1 MMTIRDLRQEGRTDE
16 AMELAML
23 ELTNATKLLS
33 EIDTSDSNLHSLL
46 GQRENAVVWAKR
58 NLSWV
63 HYDYL
68 KKFHVENKDEA
79 FIKELENIKALQLGP
94 LEVMFYNNV
103 AFIIGQRI
111 FKLSTNIPSSLSS
124 IRSVFSLISEFAFE
138 RPSNALS
145 FLAKA
150 LHKAFKK
157 EDDYGKFASWFGL
170 SNLQEADFQSEVL
183 EGGREVMSLAEQ
195 IYIGYAKHLLPKR
208 SNIGETIFD
217 KEKAQAFLPKLIELC
232 EKYPHYQYPPYFH
245 AKFLLALGT
254 RQESLMALIPF
265 ARKKKKDFWVWS
277 ILGEV
282 FSNDREQVFNCY
294 CKALSCRSP
303 EEMLVA
309 LREKMVVLLI
319 ERNLLS
325 QAKTEIELIC
335 KSRTNSGFPIPERIQ
350 SWKRL
355 PWYENSNADSNNIR
369 FYKPYAALAE
379 ELLYAEC
386 PINEA
391 IIIGLNSEKQ
401 FASFVINDRTFGFFK
416 YRSFFRELK
425 IGDVLEVRIDDGTS
439 ESIYKFH
446 TASLGDNPE
455 LRAKYY
461 REVEGF
467 IKIPPNKDFAFLDDI
482 WISPPKL
489 KSLGLTN
496 GGTYRGK
503 AVRSYDKTKNKWSW
517 KLI

>member
-1 MMTIRDLRQEGRTDE
+1 M
-16 AMELAML
+16 
-23 ELTNATKLLS
+23 
-33 EIDTSDSNLHSLL
+33 
-46 GQRENAVVWAKR
+46 
-58 NLSWV
+58 
-63 HYDYL
+63 
-68 KKFHVENKDEA
+68 
-79 FIKELENIKALQLGP
+79 
-94 LEVMFYNNV
+94 
-103 AFIIGQRI
+103 
-111 FKLSTNIPSSLSS
+111 
-124 IRSVFSLISEFAFE
+124 ISEFAFE

-157 EDDYGKFASWFGL
+157 ELDYGTFASWYGL
-170 SNLQEADFQSEVL
+170 ENLQEADFQCEVL
-183 EGGREVMSLAEQ
+183 EGGREVMSFAEQ
-195 IYIGYAKHLLPKR
+195 IYIAYAKHLLPKR

-217 KEKAQAFLPKLIELC
+217 KEKAQAFLPKLVELC

-294 CKALSCRSP
+294 CKALSCSSP

-355 PWYENSNADSNNIR
+355 PWYEDTNAGSNNIR
-369 FYKPYAALAE
+369 FYKPYAAVAE
-379 ELLYAEC
+379 GILYADC
-386 PINEA
+386 PVNDA
-391 IIIGLNSEKQ
+391 IVIGVNLQKQ
-401 FASFVINDRTFGFFK
+401 FATFVINDRTFGFFK
-416 YRSFFRELK
+416 YKSFFKELK
-425 IGDVLEVRIDDGTS
+425 IGDMLRVRIDEGTVQS
-439 ESIYKFH
+439 LYKFH
-446 TASLGDNPE
+446 TAVLGDNIQ
-455 LRAKYY
+455 LRNQYFID
-461 REVEGF
+461 VEG
-467 IKIPPNKDFAFLDDI
+467 IIRIPPDKDFAFVNDI

-496 GGTYRGK
+496 GATYRGK
-503 AVRSYDKTKNKWSW
+503 AIRAYDKIKRKWAW
-517 KLI
+517 RVI